1 MVIMAVRIAHFKEHL
16 PYIRLCAE
24 GFTYISNSFL
34 IQFSENSKVF
44 FFFHFTMKIS

>member
-34 IQFSENSKVF
+34 IQNSKVV